1 MARILAVDWDGVE
14 VRYALG
20 SVFKDRLVISSVGDA
35 PIEGAV
41 EEVAAA
47 VAETPNPSTPE
58 ESSEHE
64 DEEDDDGSEVVETVE
79 KSYIPRMPVAD
90 DEEEE
95 EESAV
100 VDPTVVSTVKKKK
113 GESFKTSPIALTL
126 KKLFRERRVGSA
138 TICYSVERADV
149 DVMYMTLPNATDAE
163 TPELVFNQALRESL
177 TFNETQPLD
186 FTTLGLPETA
196 KKTGFRRVVAVSI
209 ARDKLRRIRET
220 LIGASR
226 APSKIELREPAL
238 AEFLQTDFCGV
249 NYDVPVMLIQELCDE
264 VNLTLG
270 YGKNILYF
278 RSFKVRV
285 DSTLLERAERIRDEV
300 VRTIAIGVDDLPE
313 DAVVEKVVLFTNT
326 PSAQVAENED
336 GAEVDEAPETL
347 GSVLSRLLA
356 EEEITLDLINPFR
369 ISGIKLKC
377 SEPEHVGRYA
387 SLIGMLLA
395 ERPQARPSIDL
406 LHPHEKPK
414 PPNFTLLFLA
424 YFLVVGILAGVAWGW
439 NKKDLARLNEE
450 LDALTKERDEIVMN
464 FNQKSPLANVLT
476 RANNWQNREGVVVL
490 DELRDIAAR
499 LPKSPDLVV
508 TRLAYMASYT
518 GSEQRLRNL
527 PVFIISAKITG
538 LEVYKLFENNM
549 KLYGAHNVFSRGPVA
564 NPQGGGYK
572 FMFEAFIVCQRRNQQ
587 SLLAAQLQEIKAISN
602 NRPEYFVEQEE
613 EKARLLKEAQEKKYG
628 EIVDSLASFMDQ
640 IAQEEPKAEPAA
652 EGEEPTTPSLDQLKT
667 FAQQLATRRQNLQ
680 QQYANVGNLLRNNA
694 ISQERYNQLT
704 QSFKEND
711 AVIVK
716 KWQETCS
723 VINAEEEKIKREQAE
738 KTANTEPTLES
749 DIALRQQLLAQRR
762 QLDYAMQQEQI
773 KLQNGAITQQTYE
786 ASLKTY
792 QQEVDKLVAQWNPLM
807 ERMKQR
813 QKAQGAPAPESAPAP
828 APEAQAAPAP
838 EPAPAPAPEAQ
849 AAPAPEPAPAPA
861 PEAQAAPAPEPA
873 PAPAPEAQA
882 APAPEP
888 APAPAP
894 EAQAAPAPEPAP
906 APAPAARMEAGSET
920 SLIALAERPVRLCSD
935 LPDSSVKESFEIPEG
950 AVFFEQNC

>member
-35 PIEGAV
+35 LIEGAV

-58 ESSEHE
+58 ESSENENE
-64 DEEDDDGSEVVETVE
+64 DEEEDDGSEVVETVE

-95 EESAV
+95 DESAV

-278 RSFKVRV
+278 RSFKIRV
-285 DSTLLERAERIRDEV
+285 DSSLLERAERIRDEV

-313 DAVVEKVVLFTNT
+313 DAVVEKAVLFTNT

-356 EEEITLDLINPFR
+356 EEEITLDLVNPFR
-369 ISGIKLKC
+369 ISGVKLKC

-587 SLLAAQLQEIKAISN
+587 SLLAAQPQEIKAISN

-711 AVIVK
+711 AAIVK

-773 KLQNGAITQQTYE
+773 KLQNGSITQQTYE

-813 QKAQGAPAPESAPAP
+813 QEAQG
-828 APEAQAAPAP
+828 APAP

-849 AAPAPEPAPAPA
+849 AVPAPEPAPAPA
-861 PEAQAAPAPEPA
+861 PEAQA
-873 PAPAPEAQA
+873 
-882 APAPEP
+882 APEP

-935 LPDSSVKESFEIPEG
+935 LPDSSVKESFEIPR
-950 AVFFEQNC
+950 APSSLSKIVD

>member
-35 PIEGAV
+35 PIEGAG

-47 VAETPNPSTPE
+47 VAETPDPS
-58 ESSEHE
+58 SSEE
-64 DEEDDDGSEVVETVE
+64 FSENNNEEGEGDGSEVVETVE

-95 EESAV
+95 EEITAA
-100 VDPTVVSTVKKKK
+100 DPTVVSTVKKKK

-138 TICYSVERADV
+138 TICYSAERADV
-149 DVMYMTLPNATDAE
+149 DVMYMTLPNATDSE

-238 AEFLQTDFCGV
+238 AEILRTDFCGV

-278 RSFKVRV
+278 RSFKVRA

-313 DAVVEKVVLFTNT
+313 DAVVEKAVFFTN
-326 PSAQVAENED
+326 PPCAQVAENED
-336 GAEVDEAPETL
+336 GEEDGAPETL

-356 EEEITLDLINPFR
+356 EEEITLDLVNPFR

-549 KLYGAHNVFSRGPVA
+549 KLNGAHNVFSRGPVA

-587 SLLAAQLQEIKAISN
+587 SLLAAQSQEIRDISK
-602 NRPEYFVEQEE
+602 NRPEYYVEQEE

-628 EIVDSLASFMDQ
+628 EIVDSFSSLMDQ
-640 IAQEEPKAEPAA
+640 IAQEEPA
-652 EGEEPTTPSLDQLKT
+652 TPSLDQKKT
-667 FAQQLATRRQNLQ
+667 FAQQLVTRRQNLQ
-680 QQYANVGNLLRNNA
+680 QQYASAGNLLRNNA
-694 ISQERYNQLT
+694 ISREHYNQLT
-704 QSFKEND
+704 QIFKEND
-711 AVIVK
+711 AAIVK

-738 KTANTEPTLES
+738 NVANAEPTLES
-749 DIALRQQLLAQRR
+749 DLALRQQLLAQRR

-773 KLQNGAITQQTYE
+773 KLRNGAITQQAYESSLATY
-786 ASLKTY
+786 K
-792 QQEVDKLVAQWNPLM
+792 QEVDKILAQWNPLM

-813 QKAQGAPAPESAPAP
+813 QEAQGASASESTPAPESEPTPAPETPAAPAPESAPAP
-828 APEAQAAPAP
+828 APEAPAAPAP
-838 EPAPAPAPEAQ
+838 EPAPAPA
-849 AAPAPEPAPAPA
+849 
-861 PEAQAAPAPEPA
+861 
-873 PAPAPEAQA
+873 
-882 APAPEP
+882 
-888 APAPAP
+888 
-894 EAQAAPAPEPAP
+894 
-906 APAPAARMEAGSET
+906 ARMEAYTET
-920 SLIALAERPVRLCSD
+920 SLIALAERPVHLCSD
-935 LPDSSVKESFEIPEG
+935 LPDSSVKESLETSEG

>member
-35 PIEGAV
+35 PIEGAG

-47 VAETPNPSTPE
+47 VAETPDPS
-58 ESSEHE
+58 SSEE
-64 DEEDDDGSEVVETVE
+64 FSENNNEEGEGDGSEVVETVE

-95 EESAV
+95 EEITAA
-100 VDPTVVSTVKKKK
+100 DPTVVSTVKKKK

-138 TICYSVERADV
+138 TICYSAERADV

-238 AEFLQTDFCGV
+238 AEILRTDFCGV

-278 RSFKVRV
+278 RSFKVRA

-313 DAVVEKVVLFTNT
+313 DAVIEKAVFFTN
-326 PSAQVAENED
+326 PPCAQVAENED
-336 GAEVDEAPETL
+336 GEEDGAPETL

-356 EEEITLDLINPFR
+356 EEEITLDLVNPFR

-549 KLYGAHNVFSRGPVA
+549 KLNGAHNVFSRGPVA

-587 SLLAAQLQEIKAISN
+587 SLLAAQSQEIRDISK
-602 NRPEYFVEQEE
+602 NRPEYYVEQEE

-628 EIVDSLASFMDQ
+628 EIVDSFSSLMDQ
-640 IAQEEPKAEPAA
+640 IAQEEPKVDPAA
-652 EGEEPTTPSLDQLKT
+652 EGEEPATPSLDQKKT
-667 FAQQLATRRQNLQ
+667 FAQQLVTHRQNLQ
-680 QQYANVGNLLRNNA
+680 QQYASAGNLLRNNA
-694 ISQERYNQLT
+694 ISREHYNQLT
-704 QSFKEND
+704 QIFKEND
-711 AVIVK
+711 AAIVK

-738 KTANTEPTLES
+738 NAANAEPTLES
-749 DIALRQQLLAQRR
+749 DLALRQQLLAQRR

-773 KLQNGAITQQTYE
+773 KLRNGAITQQAYESSLATY
-786 ASLKTY
+786 K
-792 QQEVDKLVAQWNPLM
+792 QEVDKILAQWNPLM

-813 QKAQGAPAPESAPAP
+813 QEAQGASASESTPAPESEPAP
-828 APEAQAAPAP
+828 APEAPAAPAP
-838 EPAPAPAPEAQ
+838 EPAPAPA
-849 AAPAPEPAPAPA
+849 
-861 PEAQAAPAPEPA
+861 
-873 PAPAPEAQA
+873 
-882 APAPEP
+882 
-888 APAPAP
+888 
-894 EAQAAPAPEPAP
+894 
-906 APAPAARMEAGSET
+906 ARMEAYTET
-920 SLIALAERPVRLCSD
+920 SLIALAERPVHLCSD
-935 LPDSSVKESFEIPEG
+935 LPDSSVKESSETSEG

>member
-35 PIEGAV
+35 PIEKAV
-41 EEVAAA
+41 EEVAAT
-47 VAETPNPSTPE
+47 VAETPDPS
-58 ESSEHE
+58 SSEGYSENENE
-64 DEEDDDGSEVVETVE
+64 DGEEEGDGSEVVETVE

-90 DEEEE
+90 DDEEEE
-95 EESAV
+95 EITAA
-100 VDPTVVSTVKKKK
+100 DPTVVSTVKKKK

-138 TICYSVERADV
+138 TICYSAERADV

-238 AEFLQTDFCGV
+238 AEILQTDFCDV

-285 DSTLLERAERIRDEV
+285 DSTLMERAERIRDEV

-313 DAVVEKVVLFTNT
+313 DAVVEKAVFFTNST
-326 PSAQVAENED
+326 SAQFVEDED
-336 GAEVDEAPETL
+336 GEGNDAPETL
-347 GSVLSRLLA
+347 GSILSRLLA
-356 EEEITLDLINPFR
+356 EEEITLDLVNPFR
-369 ISGIKLKC
+369 ISGIKLK
-377 SEPEHVGRYA
+377 SPEPEHVGRYA

-424 YFLVVGILAGVAWGW
+424 YFLVVGILAAVAWGW

-450 LDALTKERDEIVMN
+450 LDALTKERDGIVMN

-508 TRLAYMASYT
+508 TRLAYMSSYT
-518 GSEQRLRNL
+518 GAEQRLRNL

-549 KLYGAHNVFSRGPVA
+549 KLNGAHNVFSRGPVA

-587 SLLAAQLQEIKAISN
+587 SLLAAQPQEIKEISN
-602 NRPEYFVEQEE
+602 NRPEYYVEQAEE
-613 EKARLLKEAQEKKYG
+613 RVRALKEAQEKKYG
-628 EIVDSLASFMDQ
+628 ELVGSFSSLMGQ

-652 EGEEPTTPSLDQLKT
+652 EGEEPATPSLDQLKA
-667 FAQQLATRRQNLQ
+667 FAQQLVTRRQNLQ
-680 QQYANVGNLLRNNA
+680 QQYASAGILLRNNA
-694 ISQERYNQLT
+694 ISQEHYNQLT

-711 AVIVK
+711 AAIVK
-716 KWQETCS
+716 KWQDTCS

-738 KTANTEPTLES
+738 NTANAEPTLES
-749 DIALRQQLLAQRR
+749 DLALRQQLLTQRQ

-773 KLQNGAITQQTYE
+773 KLRNGAITQQTYE

-792 QQEVDKLVAQWNPLM
+792 QQEVDKLMAQWNPLM
-807 ERMKQR
+807 DRMKQR
-813 QKAQGAPAPESAPAP
+813 QEAQGVPASEPAPEAQATPASAPAP
-828 APEAQAAPAP
+828 APEPAPEAQATPASEPAPAP
-838 EPAPAPAPEAQ
+838 EPAPETQATPASEP
-849 AAPAPEPAPAPA
+849 APAPEPAP
-861 PEAQAAPAPEPA
+861 EAQ
-873 PAPAPEAQA
+873 
-882 APAPEP
+882 
-888 APAPAP
+888 
-894 EAQAAPAPEPAP
+894 
-906 APAPAARMEAGSET
+906 
-920 SLIALAERPVRLCSD
+920 
-935 LPDSSVKESFEIPEG
+935 
-950 AVFFEQNC
+950 